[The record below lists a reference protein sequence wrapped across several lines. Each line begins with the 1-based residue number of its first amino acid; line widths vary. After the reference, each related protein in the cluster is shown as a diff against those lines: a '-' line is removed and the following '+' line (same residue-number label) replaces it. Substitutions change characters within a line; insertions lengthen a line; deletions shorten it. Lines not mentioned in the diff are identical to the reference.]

1 MYFPSFCVSFW
12 YVLFEFMISHA
23 INPVV
28 KAQERMMKPQ
38 QSKPKKRPTV
48 MQVIPNM
55 GAGGAEQ
62 TTVDVTAALVE
73 AGHKAII
80 ISNGGPRVTEL
91 QRAGGMHIQMPVHSK
106 NPLTIWKNAKK
117 LAKIIEEYR
126 VDIIHA
132 RSRAPAWSALKAA
145 RDTGI
150 KFLTTCHAPYNIRG
164 SEWKRK
170 YNSGIAK
177 GDLVIANSEFV
188 AHYLVDNYQVPVDKI
203 RVIPRGIPL
212 DKFDASRATAE
223 RMLRLIESWRIP
235 EVATIV
241 LLPGRLT
248 RWKGQAVLIEA
259 MSKIKRKDVYCVLL
273 GDAQG
278 RSEYRDELDTLI
290 HEFHLED
297 RVRIAEHC
305 DDMVVAYKLASIVVS
320 ASIEPEGFGRVAV
333 EGQIM
338 GIPTIATAIGG
349 SKETI
354 IDGVTGWLVPPDDAD
369 TLAKT
374 INKILALS
382 ADEKAHIA
390 DASSH
395 HARTN
400 FTKTQMTGATLLVY
414 NELMGL

>member
-1 MYFPSFCVSFW
+1 M
-12 YVLFEFMISHA
+12 A
-23 INPVV
+23 
-28 KAQERMMKPQ
+28 KPRPE
-38 QSKPKKRPTV
+38 SKKRKLTV
-48 MQVIPNM
+48 LQVIPNM

-62 TTVDVTAALVE
+62 TTVDVTAALTK

-80 ISNGGPRVTEL
+80 VSNGGPRVIDL
-91 QRAGGMHIQMPVHSK
+91 QRAGGKHIEMPVHSK
-106 NPLTIWKNAKK
+106 NPLTIWRNAARLKR
-117 LAKIIEEYR
+117 IIREYK

-188 AHYLVDNYQVPVDKI
+188 AHYLVDEYAVPIPKI

-212 DKFDASRATAE
+212 DKFDLSKVSAE
-223 RMLRLIESWRIP
+223 RMLKLAQAWRIP
-235 EVATIV
+235 EVATLI

-248 RWKGQAVLIEA
+248 RWKGQTILIEA
-259 MSKIKRKDVYCVLL
+259 ISKLKRKDVYCVLL

-278 RSEYRDELDTLI
+278 RTEYRDELEAMI
-290 HEFHLED
+290 HDYHLED

-305 DDMVVAYKLASIVVS
+305 DDMAVAYKMANVVVS

-333 EGQIM
+333 EAQAM
-338 GIPTIATAIGG
+338 GVPTIATAIGG

-354 IDGVTGWLVPPDDAD
+354 IPGVTGWLVPPNDAD
-369 TLAKT
+369 ALAKA
-374 INKILALS
+374 IHKILSLPAEERENISLQ
-382 ADEKAHIA
+382 AF
-390 DASSH
+390 H
-395 HARTN
+395 HARTH
-400 FTKTQMTGATLLVY
+400 FTKEQMTGATLLVY
-414 NELMGL
+414 DELMGQEG

>member
-1 MYFPSFCVSFW
+1 MSK
-12 YVLFEFMISHA
+12 
-23 INPVV
+23 V
-28 KAQERMMKPQ
+28 KTD
-38 QSKPKKRPTV
+38 PKSRKLTV

-62 TTVDVTAALVE
+62 TTVDVTAALVK

-80 ISNGGPRVTEL
+80 VSNGGPRVIDL
-91 QRAGGMHIQMPVHSK
+91 QRAGGKHIELPVHSK
-106 NPLTIWKNAKK
+106 NPFTIWSNAKK
-117 LAKIIEEYR
+117 LKKLIREHK

-145 RDTGI
+145 RDAGI

-164 SEWKRK
+164 SNWKRK

-188 AHYLVDNYQVPVDKI
+188 AHYLVDNYEIAADKI

-212 DKFDASRATAE
+212 DKFNPSNVSAD
-223 RMLRLIESWRIP
+223 RMLKLSESWRIP
-235 EVATIV
+235 EVATLV

-248 RWKGQAVLIEA
+248 RWKGQTVLIEA
-259 MSKIKRKDVYCVLL
+259 MSKLKRKDVYCVLL

-278 RSEYRDELDTLI
+278 RTEYRDELEQMI

-305 DDMVVAYKLASIVVS
+305 DDMAVAYKLANVVVS

-333 EGQIM
+333 EAQAM
-338 GIPTIATAIGG
+338 GIPTIATNIGG

-354 IDGVTGWLVPPDDAD
+354 IPDLTGWLVPPNDPDAM
-369 TLAKT
+369 AKA
-374 INKILALS
+374 IHKVLS
-382 ADEKAHIA
+382 LPIEEREHIA
-390 DASSH
+390 GQASQ
-395 HARTN
+395 HARAH
-400 FTKTQMTGATLLVY
+400 FTKEQMTGATLLVY
-414 NELMGL
+414 DELMGE

>member
-1 MYFPSFCVSFW
+1 
-12 YVLFEFMISHA
+12 
-23 INPVV
+23 
-28 KAQERMMKPQ
+28 
-38 QSKPKKRPTV
+38 
-48 MQVIPNM
+48 M

-62 TTVDVTAALVE
+62 TTVDVTAAIVA

-80 ISNGGPRVTEL
+80 VSNGGPRAIEL
-91 QRAGGMHIQMPVHSK
+91 QRAGGLHIQMSVHSK
-106 NPLTIWKNAKK
+106 NPLTIWRNAKK
-117 LAKIIEEYR
+117 LAKIIHEQR

-150 KFLTTCHAPYNIRG
+150 KFLTTCHAPFNIRG
-164 SEWKRK
+164 SELKRK
-170 YNSGIAK
+170 YNSSIVK

-188 AHYLVDNYQVPVDKI
+188 AHYLVDNYQVSVDKI

-212 DKFDASRATAE
+212 DKFDESRASAE

-235 EVATIV
+235 EVATII

-248 RWKGQAVLIEA
+248 RWKGQGVLIEA

-273 GDAQG
+273 GDDQG
-278 RSEYRDELDTLI
+278 RNEYREELESLI

-297 RVRIAEHC
+297 RIRIAEHC

-320 ASIEPEGFGRVAV
+320 ASTEPEGFGRVAV
-333 EGQIM
+333 EGQAM

-354 IDGVTGWLVPPDDAD
+354 IDEVTGWLVPPEDPDA
-369 TLAKT
+369 LAKA
-374 INKILALS
+374 IDKILSLS
-382 ADEKAHIA
+382 LEEKAQIA
-390 DASSH
+390 QNSSH

-400 FTKTQMTGATLLVY
+400 FTKEQMTNATLLVY
-414 NELMGL
+414 KELMGL

>member
-1 MYFPSFCVSFW
+1 M
-12 YVLFEFMISHA
+12 
-23 INPVV
+23 V
-28 KAQERMMKPQ
+28 KAQERIMNIPKPQ
-38 QSKPKKRPTV
+38 PTKRLTI

-62 TTVDVTAALVE
+62 TTVDVTAAIVA

-80 ISNGGPRVTEL
+80 VSNGGPRTIEL
-91 QRAGGMHIQMPVHSK
+91 QRAGGLHIKMSVHSK
-106 NPLTIWKNAKK
+106 NPLTIWRNAKK
-117 LAKIIEEYR
+117 LAKIIQEQR

-150 KFLTTCHAPYNIRG
+150 KFLTTCHAPFNIRG
-164 SEWKRK
+164 SELKRK
-170 YNSGIAK
+170 YNSSIAK

-212 DKFDASRATAE
+212 DKFDESRASAE

-235 EVATIV
+235 EVATII

-248 RWKGQAVLIEA
+248 RWKGQGVLIEA

-273 GDAQG
+273 GDDQG
-278 RSEYRDELDTLI
+278 RNEYREELESLI

-297 RVRIAEHC
+297 RIRIAEHC

-320 ASIEPEGFGRVAV
+320 ASIEPEGFGRIAV
-333 EGQIM
+333 EGQAM

-354 IDGVTGWLVPPDDAD
+354 IDGVTGWLVPPDDPDA
-369 TLAKT
+369 LAKA
-374 INKILALS
+374 IDKILSLS
-382 ADEKAHIA
+382 LEEKAQIA
-390 DASSH
+390 QNSSN
-395 HARTN
+395 HARAN
-400 FTKTQMTGATLLVY
+400 FAKEQMTGATLLVY
-414 NELMGL
+414 KELMGL

>member
-1 MYFPSFCVSFW
+1 M
-12 YVLFEFMISHA
+12 A
-23 INPVV
+23 
-28 KAQERMMKPQ
+28 KPR
-38 QSKPKKRPTV
+38 PDTKKRKLTV
-48 MQVIPNM
+48 LQVIPNM

-62 TTVDVTAALVE
+62 TTVDVTAALVK

-80 ISNGGPRVTEL
+80 VSNGGPRVIDL
-91 QRAGGMHIQMPVHSK
+91 QRAGGKHIEMPVHSK
-106 NPLTIWKNAKK
+106 NPFKIWQNANRLKR
-117 LAKIIEEYR
+117 IIREHK

-145 RDTGI
+145 KDTAI

-188 AHYLVDNYQVPVDKI
+188 AHYLVDNYAVPVNKI

-212 DKFDASRATAE
+212 DRFDETRVSAD
-223 RMLRLIESWRIP
+223 RMLKLAESWRIP
-235 EVATIV
+235 EVATLV

-248 RWKGQAVLIEA
+248 RWKGQTVLIEA
-259 MSKIKRKDVYCVLL
+259 MSKMKRKDVYCVLL

-278 RSEYRDELDTLI
+278 RTEYRDELEGMI
-290 HEFHLED
+290 HEFELED

-305 DDMVVAYKLASIVVS
+305 DDMAVAYKLANIVVS

-333 EGQIM
+333 ESQAM
-338 GIPTIATAIGG
+338 GVPTIATAIGG

-354 IDGVTGWLVPPDDAD
+354 IPDVTGWLVPPNDAAA
-369 TLAKT
+369 LAKT
-374 INKILALS
+374 MDKVLALS
-382 ADEKAHIA
+382 ADEKTRIGAEA
-390 DASSH
+390 AH
-395 HARTN
+395 HARAN
-400 FTKTQMTGATLLVY
+400 FTKEQMTGATLLVY
-414 NELMGL
+414 DELMGQ